1 MDKSL
6 HVLITSIPARGH
18 LNCAIAFGDL
28 LKERGHS
35 IFLAQREAFQNI
47 AESHG
52 FNFIPF
58 DETIFGTE
66 KAEPYGG
73 WLRRNSHLFRNGWE
87 GFRQFT
93 REDCESYGEHL
104 KYHPLIDK
112 ALAKVFR
119 ETSGIDVI
127 VSDMVTKFPSL
138 ADCGIPSVNI
148 ISFNPLVLHPNGI
161 PPYAGFSTK
170 LKDPVLFEDYHR
182 VKRNAWSNASDRVKN
197 WYRSCGKDSWA
208 NEFDELD
215 EMRFINHET
224 ELGFYHYADDLDY
237 HEFGPTYPNW
247 YRVDFCVRE
256 SKKKFNVPSKLQK
269 LPGKLIFFSMGS
281 VASMDHEIMK
291 MLLKILSK
299 SPHRFIV
306 STGACGDQLELYD
319 NMWGE
324 PYVDQIAI
332 LQTVDLVITH
342 GGNNS
347 LMETLY
353 YARPMIVIPYFF
365 DQLDNAVRVEEKQ
378 IGRQINIWDFDEE
391 KLLNTI
397 EDVLG
402 DNQIKENVEKISEN
416 MKKSTSREEAAKR
429 VEEFV
434 KTKRQS
440 KRKE

>member
-1 MDKSL
+1 MTNSL
-6 HVLITSIPARGH
+6 CVLITSIPARGH
-18 LNCAIAFGDL
+18 LNCCIGFGDL
-28 LKERGHS
+28 LKRRGHK
-35 IFLAQREAFQNI
+35 IMFTQREAFRDMI
-47 AESHG
+47 EGHG
-52 FNFIPF
+52 FEFIPF
-58 DETIFGTE
+58 DEEIFGNHD
-66 KAEPYGG
+66 AEPMNE
-73 WLRRNSHLFRNGWE
+73 WIKMNSRLFRYDGVE
-87 GFRQFT
+87 RYRQFT
-93 REDCESYGEHL
+93 PEDRERFAFTAKDNNLLDE
-104 KYHPLIDK
+104 
-112 ALAKVFR
+112 ALAKVLR
-119 ETSGIDVI
+119 EVSNIDVI
-127 VSDMVTKFPSL
+127 VSDLVLEFPSIHDSGL
-138 ADCGIPSVNI
+138 PNVSIASL
-148 ISFNPLVLHPNGI
+148 NPLTLYPDGVPAF
-161 PPYAGFSTK
+161 AGFSTK
-170 LKDPVLFEDYHR
+170 LKDPVLFEEYR
-182 VKRNAWSNASDRVKN
+182 QAVREAWTVCTDKVEE
-197 WYRSCGKDSWA
+197 WYKSSGRDDWA
-208 NEFDELD
+208 NQFDPT
-215 EMRFINHET
+215 RFINHSVD
-224 ELGFYHYADDLDY
+224 LGFYHYAEDLDY

-256 SKKKFNVPSKLQK
+256 SKKKFDIPSKLQK

-281 VASMDHEIMK
+281 LASIDHDVMK
-291 MLLKILSK
+291 MLLKVLSK

-306 STGACGDQLELYD
+306 STGACGDELELYD

-347 LMETLY
+347 FMETLY

-365 DQLDNAVRVEEKQ
+365 DQLDNAVRAEEKQ

>member
-1 MDKSL
+1 MPL
-6 HVLITSIPARGH
+6 RVLISANPARGH
-18 LNCAIAFGDL
+18 INCAVGFGDL
-28 LKERGHS
+28 LKNHGHT
-35 IFLAQREAFQNI
+35 ILYTQREAFRNL

-52 FNFIPF
+52 FEFIPF
-58 DETIFGTE
+58 DEKFFETE
-66 KAEPYGG
+66 EKDHFAQ
-73 WLRRNSHLFRNGWE
+73 WTKNNAHLFRFDGVE
-87 GFRQFT
+87 RYRQFQQAD
-93 REDCESYGEHL
+93 RERYGEL
-104 KYHPLIDK
+104 MIEYPMINE
-112 ALAKVFR
+112 ALGKVLR
-119 ETSGIDVI
+119 ETPEIDVLVVDMVVKFPCIYDSGIPCV
-127 VSDMVTKFPSL
+127 KL
-138 ADCGIPSVNI
+138 A
-148 ISFNPLVLHPNGI
+148 SFNPLVLYPNGV
-161 PPYAGFSTK
+161 PAWTGFSTK
-170 LKDPVLFEDYHR
+170 LKNRAIIEDYYKVYR
-182 VKRNAWSNASDRVKN
+182 EGCSVLTDRMKN
-197 WYRSCGKDSWA
+197 WYRSCGKDEWA
-208 NEFDELD
+208 EEFDSIKYAD
-215 EMRFINHET
+215 IDT

-237 HEFGPTYPNW
+237 HEFSPTYPNW
-247 YRVDFCVRE
+247 YRVDFCARE
-256 SKKKFNVPSKLQK
+256 SKKKFNVPSKLQN
-269 LPGKLIFFSMGS
+269 LSGKLIFFSMGS

-429 VEEFV
+429 VEELV

-440 KRKE
+440 KRKD